1 MLLSLALGA
10 ILAALVAGTAR
21 EAEAT
26 FPGTNGKLVFI
37 STRTT
42 GTGVDNP
49 TGDNEIFTINPD
61 GTGLKQLTVN
71 TVDDREP
78 VLSPDGKK
86 VAYTSQGDPTTNPG
100 GDYEVYLMNASD
112 GSDKKNLSN
121 NVSVTDG
128 TPVFSP
134 DGTKIAYESHG
145 VQTSNQEGDYEV
157 YVMSATDGSG
167 QKNFSNNGSGVGDYY
182 PAFSP
187 DGTKVVYLSS
197 GVQASNSQGDLEVY
211 RMNILDGSGKKN
223 LTNDAGYDYN
233 PDWGVQGM

>member
-1 MLLSLALGA
+1 MRVRRGRPKRPPGA
-10 ILAALVAGTAR
+10 
-21 EAEAT
+21 
-26 FPGTNGKLVFI
+26 NGKLVFI

-42 GTGVDNP
+42 GSGVDNP

-78 VLSPDGKK
+78 VLSPDGKM

-112 GSDKKNLSN
+112 RSDKKNLSN
-121 NVSVTDG
+121 NVNVTDG
-128 TPVFSP
+128 APVFSP
-134 DGTKIAYESHG
+134 DGTKIAYTSDG
-145 VQTSNQEGDYEV
+145 DSTSNQEGD
-157 YVMSATDGSG
+157 S
-167 QKNFSNNGSGVGDYY
+167 
-182 PAFSP
+182 
-187 DGTKVVYLSS
+187 
-197 GVQASNSQGDLEVY
+197 EVY
-211 RMNILDGSGKKN
+211 RVNILDGSGKKN

>member
-1 MLLSLALGA
+1 
-10 ILAALVAGTAR
+10 
-21 EAEAT
+21 
-26 FPGTNGKLVFI
+26 
-37 STRTT
+37 
-42 GTGVDNP
+42 VDNP

-71 TVDDREP
+71 SLDDREP

-112 GSDKKNLSN
+112 RSDKKNLSN
-121 NVSVTDG
+121 NVNVTDG
-128 TPVFSP
+128 APVFSP
-134 DGTKIAYESHG
+134 DGTKIAYTSDG
-145 VQTSNQEGDYEV
+145 DSTSNQEGDSEV
-157 YVMSATDGSG
+157 YRVNALDGTG
-167 QKNFSNNGSGVGDYY
+167 KKNLTNNGADVDDYD

-187 DGTKVVYLSS
+187 DGQKIAYASN

-233 PDWGVQGM
+233 PD